1 MDTDFFKSAIYFF
14 YPTKPET
21 GTTGTTGTSSA
32 RRRRKAKRDAQ
43 MWVPPAAKALCPTTP
58 TRYIPS
64 LGLHGRVAGWAA
76 VRDGGRAT
84 AGTTG

>member
-1 MDTDFFKSAIYFF
+1 MGTDFFKLAIYFF

-21 GTTGTTGTSSA
+21 GMTGTSSA

-43 MWVPPAAKALCPTTP
+43 MWVAPAAKALCPTTP

-64 LGLHGRVAGWAA
+64 LGLHSRVAGWAA
-76 VRDGGRAT
+76 LRDGGRAT